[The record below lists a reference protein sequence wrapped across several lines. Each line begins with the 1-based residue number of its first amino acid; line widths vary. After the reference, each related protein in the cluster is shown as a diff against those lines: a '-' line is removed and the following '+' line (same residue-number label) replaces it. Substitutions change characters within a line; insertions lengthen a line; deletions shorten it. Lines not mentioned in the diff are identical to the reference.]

1 MVYRAQFLFE
11 NSLDVSDILKGD
23 GAVIEVPLS
32 HLSVNNTIYK
42 IADIFL
48 GILGQATRGCLYRRS
63 LPESIP

>member
-23 GAVIEVPLS
+23 GAAIEVPLS

-48 GILGQATRGCLYRRS
+48 GAVSFPICTR
-63 LPESIP
+63 